1 MRFRAVSGGGI
12 ELAFLLLYT
21 YSDTVR
27 GFIDYLIISIFHIA
41 PQDTH
46 NYVVSFA
53 IALLIISVSIGILDY
68 LSLDILALL
77 KENITKTKVEQHHTR
92 SLEAEIFGE
101 KEDKFLVGGTICFKT
116 RYRGN
121 LKNGYF
127 TTKIRPQELK
137 TILDT
142 GREYEWL
149 VDYNTNVGNRKGNLN
164 GLGSGWPR
172 KSHRS
177 TWGHKIPF
185 MYPPGKYT
193 ATLMV
198 FDDTSPDDP
207 LDTIP
212 LTFTVLDEELHQLR
226 GWTKE
231 GKEIPAPRS
240 MFVKKPRTRSWLGT
254 LR

>member
-1 MRFRAVSGGGI
+1 MTIRRIVLTIFSILGN
-12 ELAFLLLYT
+12 LASILYLLEYLGVKMSSLVLPTNTLYLILAILGVVAFTAYLLYEG
-21 YSDTVR
+21 VR
-27 GFIDYLIISIFHIA
+27 AFK
-41 PQDTH
+41 TH
-46 NYVVSFA
+46 YRN
-53 IALLIISVSIGILDY
+53 LTG
-68 LSLDILALL
+68 
-77 KENITKTKVEQHHTR
+77 
-92 SLEAEIFGE
+92 EIFGE
-101 KEDKFLVGGTICFKT
+101 KENKFLVGGTVCF
-116 RYRGN
+116 RAQYRGI

-127 TTKIRPQELK
+127 TTKIRPQELHA
-137 TILDT
+137 ILDT

-149 VDYNTNVGNRKGNLN
+149 VDYNTNVANRMGNLN

-172 KSHRS
+172 KSHKS
-177 TWGHKIPF
+177 TWGHKIAF

-198 FDDTSPDDP
+198 FDETSPDAP

-240 MFVKKPRTRSWLGT
+240 MFVKKPRRRSWLGT
-254 LR
+254 LQ

>member
-1 MRFRAVSGGGI
+1 MSKLLSSVSTGLI
-12 ELAFLLLYT
+12 TLSSALYILDFLG
-21 YSDTVR
+21 VR
-27 GFIDYLIISIFHIA
+27 SLSLPNFPISIGS
-41 PQDTH
+41 PLQ
-46 NYVVSFA
+46 
-53 IALLIISVSIGILDY
+53 
-68 LSLDILALL
+68 ILA
-77 KENITKTKVEQHHTR
+77 IIGVFVFPAWIAYQMMR
-92 SLEAEIFGE
+92 STNLRIKLGISPQALEGEIFGE
-101 KEDKFLVGGTICFKT
+101 KENRFLVGGTICFKA

-127 TTKIRPQELK
+127 TTKIRAQELK

-193 ATLMV
+193 VTLMV

-240 MFVKKPRTRSWLGT
+240 MFVKKPRKRSWLGT